1 MDILVVDDTRAGRE
15 ALRLPLTRAG
25 HLVEVVSSGL
35 EALSALRSAPRR
47 LVISAWNM
55 NGTGG
60 VDLCRAIRN
69 GSFAGLIH
77 VMLVLPPTPVDR
89 QEAIAA
95 GVDDFLA
102 KPFDAD
108 ELALRVRWVER
119 SIDLETREGAIFA
132 MARLVESRDPTI
144 GHHLERL
151 RQYVRILTSDLAT
164 RPEFTSVLTGRYIE
178 NLHRACAL
186 HDIGNLAI
194 PDCIL
199 LKPGQLSESEFKVV
213 QSHTT
218 IGARVLASEASEY
231 PDSIFLATAVEIAL
245 THHERFD
252 GLGYPSGLKGDRIPL
267 AGRIVALADLYDGLT
282 SQRIYKSATDHQVAR
297 SIVLQG
303 SGAHFDPRIVDAFER
318 TQDQFAQVSQQ
329 LTDKARNAA

>member
-1 MDILVVDDTRAGRE
+1 VG
-15 ALRLPLTRAG
+15 
-25 HLVEVVSSGL
+25 SGL

-47 LVISAWNM
+47 LVISAWTM
-55 NGTGG
+55 NGTSGT
-60 VDLCRAIRN
+60 DLCRAIRN

-89 QEAIAA
+89 KEAIAA
-95 GVDDFLA
+95 GVDDFIA

-108 ELALRVRWVER
+108 ELALRIRWVER

-132 MARLVESRDPTI
+132 LARLAESRDPTI
-144 GHHLERL
+144 GHHLERV
-151 RQYVRILTSDLAT
+151 RQYVRILTGDLAG
-164 RPEFTSVLTGRYIE
+164 RPEFSSVLTGRYVEI
-178 NLHRACAL
+178 LHRASAL

-199 LKPGQLSESEFKVV
+199 LKPGRLSESEFKVI

-218 IGARVLASEASEY
+218 IGARTLASEASEY

-252 GLGYPSGLKGDRIPL
+252 GLGYPTGLKADRIPL
-267 AGRIVALADLYDGLT
+267 AGRIVALADVYDGLT
-282 SQRIYKSATDHQVAR
+282 SQRIYKSATDHEVAH
-297 SIVLQG
+297 SIVVQS
-303 SGAHFDPRIVDAFER
+303 SGTHFDPRIVAAFER
-318 TQDQFAQVSQQ
+318 TQEQFALVAQRLADQVR
-329 LTDKARNAA
+329 DAA